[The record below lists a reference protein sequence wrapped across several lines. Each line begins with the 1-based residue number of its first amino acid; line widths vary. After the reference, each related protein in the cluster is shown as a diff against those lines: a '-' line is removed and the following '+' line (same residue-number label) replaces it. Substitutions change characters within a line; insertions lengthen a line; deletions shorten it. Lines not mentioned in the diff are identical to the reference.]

1 MAHHVFISYS
11 NADKLIADRVCH
23 ALEEKG
29 LRCWIAPR
37 DIPFGAEWPQAI
49 MAAIGAAKAMVLV
62 FTHHTNDSAHVRR
75 EVAAALEAGAIV
87 IPFRT

>member
-37 DIPFGAEWPQAI
+37 DIPFG
-49 MAAIGAAKAMVLV
+49 
-62 FTHHTNDSAHVRR
+62 
-75 EVAAALEAGAIV
+75 
-87 IPFRT
+87 